1 MSRDLHRPMR
11 GQDSYL
17 RLLDNNLLH
26 ALDLVRR
33 SHNHCGGN
41 LGEEITLIIENFMC
55 LNFA

>member
-1 MSRDLHRPMR
+1 MR

-33 SHNHCGGN
+33 SHNHRGGN